1 MILSKGAHKFVHH
14 LHRLVILIF
23 LQIDPVRQAIMR
35 YDWKI
40 EQPGWF
46 ANGMERAIETVQKK
60 EMHQK
65 PSSQLMTLRYT
76 YMR

>member
-1 MILSKGAHKFVHH
+1 
-14 LHRLVILIF
+14 
-23 LQIDPVRQAIMR
+23 MR
-35 YDWKI
+35 YDRKM